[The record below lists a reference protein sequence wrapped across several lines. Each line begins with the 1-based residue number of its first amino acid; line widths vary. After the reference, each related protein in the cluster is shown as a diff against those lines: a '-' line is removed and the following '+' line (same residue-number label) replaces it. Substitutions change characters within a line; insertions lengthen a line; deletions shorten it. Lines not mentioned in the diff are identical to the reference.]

1 MVESYQIKIN
11 KCLVDPA
18 EDEIKVYSQGGLD
31 AFNLYFR
38 RVNGVIYVYGGGNE
52 QGLITP
58 GAPVK
63 VGDNPFNVD
72 VNTYLPIFSQN
83 DHKQVGELLI
93 TSGLAKEVRIQLT
106 QSMTSKFIYVN
117 GFYMERD

>member
-83 DHKQVGELLI
+83 DLLWSSVFVTLVAKKYRFIQFELDRVFD
-93 TSGLAKEVRIQLT
+93 TH
-106 QSMTSKFIYVN
+106 
-117 GFYMERD
+117 